1 MSKAITRGKILKKW
15 EPIFWPENYLKKGHD
30 MTLKG
35 NILSKTQLKKWAE
48 NVTKVR
54 KLFRDRALAII
65 GKADGLDSEAYLS
78 KTEQL
83 ARRMHKRPPSKLR
96 S

>member
-1 MSKAITRGKILKKW
+1 
-15 EPIFWPENYLKKGHD
+15 
-30 MTLKG
+30 MTLEG
-35 NILSKTQLKKWAE
+35 NVLSETQLKKQAE

-65 GKADGLDSEAYLS
+65 GNADGFDSEAYLS

-83 ARRMHKRPPSKLR
+83 ARRMHKRPPSTLR